1 MSNSSLLA
9 ALIASSVAT
18 NGMITVGDT
27 QPFDQVRLYQNPANN
42 TVLTNQ
48 STDGLVDA
56 STTALVI
63 TGSTAPTG
71 LVFEPNLGVL
81 RNVTSDIKFM
91 VDTAVDLELS
101 VDIAGSV
108 TNFGVEAGKTAVLT
122 IGLIAGVP
130 LIVGSHNFFEVAA
143 NGGGTVSGLAL
154 INATYSNNIL
164 HHTGGEI
171 EGFNTASMLARLDFH
186 PTKSVS
192 VIIPNHNYTVMA
204 ILSTEQDYVQA
215 LAMASAI
222 ATLVGSAVNIGGI
235 PNLTVSPF
243 AQVIFGQSG
252 DQLSLSMA
260 GSQYLSASDP
270 NLDGSVPVYLY
281 LFVTDNFAGQGFAP
295 DIQMEIINPAAAA
308 RY

>member
-1 MSNSSLLA
+1 MSTSSLLA

-91 VDTAVDLELS
+91 VDTAVDLQLS
-101 VDIAGSV
+101 VEIGGTTTAF
-108 TNFGVEAGKTAVLT
+108 TIEAGKTAVLT

-130 LIVGSHNFFEVAA
+130 LIVGSHNFFELAA
-143 NGGGTVSGLAL
+143 NGGGTVSGMTL
-154 INATYSNNIL
+154 INATYDPLNATLAYTDGNIF
-164 HHTGGEI
+164 GSS
-171 EGFNTASMLARLDFH
+171 AMLARLDMNDGLE
-186 PTKSVS
+186 VL
-192 VIIPNHNYTVMA
+192 IAIPDRTYSITVVLSEDPDYT
-204 ILSTEQDYVQA
+204 QA
-215 LAMASAI
+215 LNDPIAG
-222 ATLVGSAVNIGGI
+222 ATLLDTEVYMTDVSGMTIAAYDQVSFRKMGS
-235 PNLTVSPF
+235 
-243 AQVIFGQSG
+243 
-252 DQLSLSMA
+252 QLSLQVNQDPA
-260 GSQYLSASDP
+260 ELSPVDP
-270 NLDGSVPVYLY
+270 SISGNCYLY
-281 LFVTDNFAGQGFAP
+281 ILVSNNGFSTAP
-295 DIQMEIINPAAAA
+295 DVSFGINTLMVEG
-308 RY
+308 

>member
-1 MSNSSLLA
+1 MSTSSLLA
-9 ALIASSVAT
+9 ALIASSVTT

-101 VDIAGSV
+101 VEIAG
-108 TNFGVEAGKTAVLT
+108 TTTAFTIEAGKTAVLT

-130 LIVGSHNFFEVAA
+130 LIVGSHNFFELAA
-143 NGGGTVSGLAL
+143 NGGGTVSGMTL
-154 INATYSNNIL
+154 INATYDPLNATLAYTDGNIF
-164 HHTGGEI
+164 GSS
-171 EGFNTASMLARLDFH
+171 AMLARLDMNDGLE
-186 PTKSVS
+186 VL
-192 VIIPNHNYTVMA
+192 IAIPDRTYSITVVLSEDPDYT
-204 ILSTEQDYVQA
+204 QA
-215 LAMASAI
+215 LYDPIAG
-222 ATLVGSAVNIGGI
+222 ATLLDTDVYMTDISGVTVATHDQVSFRKVGY
-235 PNLTVSPF
+235 
-243 AQVIFGQSG
+243 
-252 DQLSLSMA
+252 QLSLQVNDTA
-260 GSQYLSASDP
+260 AHLS
-270 NLDGSVPVYLY
+270 PVDLSISGNCYLY
-281 LFVTDNFAGQGFAP
+281 ILVSNNGFSTAP
-295 DIQMEIINPAAAA
+295 DVSLSIDTLPIVEG
-308 RY
+308 